1 MRLSRK
7 QLSQF
12 SVDELRLLR
21 HAYLDDKPA
30 SKKEYHS
37 NYRILKRIN
46 EEIYIKAKSVC
57 CEN

>member
-30 SKKEYHS
+30 TSKKYHE

-46 EEIYIKAKSVC
+46 EEIYVKQQW
-57 CEN
+57 

>member
-30 SKKEYHS
+30 SKKDYHS

-46 EEIYIKAKSVC
+46 KEIYVKQQ
-57 CEN
+57 

>member
-21 HAYLDDKPA
+21 HAYLDDKPLTD
-30 SKKEYHS
+30 KEYHS

-46 EEIYIKAKSVC
+46 HELYIKQLG
-57 CEN
+57 N

>member
-1 MRLSRK
+1 MTRK

-12 SVDELRLLR
+12 SVDELRMLR
-21 HAYLDDKPA
+21 HAYLDDKPLTD
-30 SKKEYHS
+30 KEYHS

-46 EEIYIKAKSVC
+46 EEIYTKTASVC